1 MTTQEILDS
10 NNTKT
15 RKIELLLQAG
25 MSRVEIANLGVL
37 GKYGAIQNVYAKM
50 QAGSLPTRR
59 RGIDFFS
66 FDRRFG
72 VEIEAYNI
80 PNRVLFDAL
89 IAEGV
94 QVAVLGRDTRA
105 NSWKITTDSSISGN
119 GVTNAFELVSPI
131 LVGEA
136 GLAELEKVCRVLGRL
151 NAKIN
156 KSCGLHIHFEA
167 ISFSLETWKNL
178 MLNYAKLED
187 TIDSFMPNSR
197 RADSNTYCKSLKRKV
212 NFETLV
218 QSATNLAQLHG
229 RLESRYFK
237 LNTKSFAEH
246 KTVEFRQH
254 SGTVEFDKIRNW
266 ILFLNGLCKK
276 SELGMVQN
284 IAIEGLEFITN
295 ESKAFYHNRISE
307 LS

>member
-1 MTTQEILDS
+1 MTIQEILNS

-25 MSRVEIANLGVL
+25 MSRTEIANLGVL

-50 QAGSLPTRR
+50 QTGGLPNRR
-59 RGIDFFS
+59 RAIDFFS

-80 PNRVLFDAL
+80 PQQRLFDAL
-89 IAEGV
+89 IAEGI
-94 QVAVLGRDTRA
+94 QVAILGRDTRA
-105 NSWKITTDSSISGN
+105 NSWKITTDGSISGN

-131 LVGEA
+131 LIGEA
-136 GLAELEKVCRVLGRL
+136 GLADLEKVCRVLGRL

-167 ISFSLETWKNL
+167 ISFNLATWKNL

-197 RADSNTYCKSLKRKV
+197 RADNNTYCKSLKLKA

-218 QSATNLAQLHG
+218 QNASNLAQLHD

-254 SGTVEFDKIRNW
+254 SGTVEFEKMKHW

-276 SELGMVQN
+276 SEMGLVQN
-284 IAIEGLEFITN
+284 IAIESLEFITD
-295 ESKAFYHNRISE
+295 ESKAFYHE
-307 LS
+307 VV